1 MAYTAIVLSPE
12 SQERLLGAFRDLLRG
27 RTDWVTLAHHVT
39 LHMGSPTPEEAPMIG
54 SEIALTADAVA
65 GNDLVL
71 AVRVVP
77 WFGHKDIK
85 SKNPIPHITLAVN
98 KAAGGKPVMSNHLKN
113 WEPLTEPIFLKG
125 SFEKVSD

>member
-1 MAYTAIVLSPE
+1 MAYTAIVLTRE
-12 SQERLLGAFRDLLRG
+12 SQEKLLGAFADLLRG
-27 RTDWVTLAHHVT
+27 RNDWSALAHHVT
-39 LHMGSPTPEEAPMIG
+39 LHMGSPTAEEAAMIG
-54 SEIALTADAVA
+54 STVALTADAVG

-98 KAAGGKPVMSNHLKN
+98 KLAGGKPVMSNHLKN
-113 WEPLTEPIFLKG
+113 WELLSEPIFLKG
-125 SFEKVSD
+125 NLEKISD